1 MQCPLCGVSI
11 PPETMLCPGC
21 GMDCTVLFTVQSM
34 QLDLQRARD
43 QSASVGAQLAQ
54 LQGQLDAFATH
65 VQTALM
71 QTHPGSAARGNAS
84 QRGRNNAE
92 RPISCSA
99 STSSCSASC

>member
-21 GMDCTVLFTVQSM
+21 GTDCTVLFTVQSL

-43 QSASVGAQLAQ
+43 QSASVGAQLDR

-65 VQTALM
+65 VQTAMM
-71 QTHPGSAARGNAS
+71 QTRPDPPLAATPAS
-84 QRGRNNAE
+84 
-92 RPISCSA
+92 
-99 STSSCSASC
+99 